1 MIPTY
6 YNRILYSKL
15 WWHLCSV
22 EEGDEN
28 EDEEV
33 QVAKYRRLMQELNKG
48 GQGSK
53 SDDEEQGD
61 MEVTWEPGG

>member
-1 MIPTY
+1 
-6 YNRILYSKL
+6 LYSKL
-15 WWHLCSV
+15 WRLCSV
-22 EEGDEN
+22 DEGDEN

-33 QVAKYRRLMQELNKG
+33 QVAKYRSLMQELNRG